1 MTVVRQAAPVSSAAR
16 MSAVDPP
23 PDPGPEDRPLL
34 HPDAETRTDPGT
46 DPGAETG
53 TEAAEGDGVA
63 AEPVVA
69 FPEPVGAPD
78 EAVGDEFFAPPPVV
92 VVMVTHD
99 PGPAFEDALASIAAQ
114 DYPGL
119 SVLVVDNGSEVD
131 PSGRVAAV
139 LPDAF
144 VRRVT
149 ASVGFGGAANHA
161 LSAVEGA
168 SFLLLCHDDVVL
180 DPNAIRLLVE
190 EAYRSNAAIC
200 GPKLVDW
207 DRPEVLVDVGRA
219 IDRFGGAHTGIE
231 PGELDQEQ
239 HDAVRDVFYVTSAT
253 MLVRA
258 DLFVALNGF
267 DQDAF
272 PGSEDLDLCWRARLA
287 GARVLVVPDARV
299 RHRSQSSDR
308 PAASRPDVRELAR
321 RRVRTLFTCYSLAS
335 LLWIVP
341 FGLALSMIEAVVFV
355 FSRRRAEAFAE
366 VRAWWWNT
374 LHFGRL
380 RRARRRAQSMRTIH
394 DSELHEL
401 QLGWTERVR
410 SFLNAHHADERV
422 ESMGDRLRA
431 GIDSLATT
439 LRHPGTV
446 AFLAFL
452 VVLVFGSR
460 KIISKGVPGVG
471 TLVRWTGV
479 RPMLDSFGSAW
490 HYTGLGAPKP
500 ASGAL
505 AGMAALTAA
514 TLNHPGLAQTLLVVG
529 IFVIGPLGVAR
540 LVRRLGAQRGP
551 AMTAALLY
559 GVNPAS
565 RNAIANGRLGPLV
578 LFAVAPFLV
587 SSFIR
592 AAGFDGIS
600 DPGHRVRAT
609 FGVGIFTAIAIA
621 FFPPAAL
628 FLGLLVVAFF
638 VGSILTGRDV
648 MASLRGVLIA
658 VAGAIVAGIL
668 LLPWSTTVAD
678 VRTDPAAFGFA
689 FRFPDWSLT
698 DVLRFHTGPS
708 GAGYATWGL
717 YAAAAFALVVAS
729 GPRLAWVARAWFLAA
744 GGLAAVYLP
753 SQLWPDASVPAPEGA
768 LVAAALGL
776 AVAAGLG
783 VGALGDELRR
793 AHFGWR
799 QLAALLASAGVAL
812 MAIGFT
818 ADSIDGRWHS
828 ATTGWNDSL
837 SFAEEQTFSG
847 QFRILWIGDPAVL
860 PTDLFDVRDGIGYAL
875 TVNGPGDARALLR
888 APKQDADA
896 VAKRAVSLALDG
908 RTNRLGRIVA
918 PMGVRYIA
926 APTRNGPGGPSGT
939 PIPGLRARLA
949 DQLDLAQLQAPAGLD
964 LYQNTAWFPSVG
976 VAPDNA
982 DVPTGDVAPIPAAL
996 ATDLAGSVAPV
1007 HDRPVDG
1014 QVLFAQAFDEHWRA
1028 NASESTPR
1036 HRKSFGWANQFAPVV
1051 GTVDLEYTEQRA
1063 TTLMVFG
1070 QGLLWLIVLIVAW
1083 RGRRPRV
1090 RLGPEPDP
1098 IPEARRLR
1106 RERAQQRREQ
1116 RAEERDRIRRE
1127 ELDDDFWSRV

>member
-1 MTVVRQAAPVSSAAR
+1 MSAA
-16 MSAVDPP
+16 DPP
-23 PDPGPEDRPLL
+23 EYRPLL
-34 HPDAETRTDPGT
+34 VNEDLADVRVE
-46 DPGAETG
+46 
-53 TEAAEGDGVA
+53 EGGGEDL
-63 AEPVVA
+63 
-69 FPEPVGAPD
+69 
-78 EAVGDEFFAPPPVV
+78 FAPPPVV

-99 PGPAFEDALASIAAQ
+99 AGPGFEEALGSIATQ

-119 SVLVVDNGSEVD
+119 SVLVVDNGSAED
-131 PSGRVAAV
+131 PTGRVAAV
-139 LPDAF
+139 LPDAS

-161 LSAVEGA
+161 LSSIEGA
-168 SFLLLCHDDVVL
+168 AFLCLCHDDVVL
-180 DPNAIRLLVE
+180 DPSAIRLLVE

-207 DRPEVLVDVGRA
+207 EAPEVLVDVGRA
-219 IDRFGGAHTGIE
+219 IDRFGGSHTGIE
-231 PGELDQEQ
+231 SGELDQEQ

-258 DLFVALNGF
+258 DLFIALNGF

-299 RHRSQSSDR
+299 RHRSQSAERS
-308 PAASRPDVRELAR
+308 AASRPDIRELAR
-321 RRVRTLFTCYSLAS
+321 RRVRTLFTCYSFAS

-341 FGLALSMIEAVVFV
+341 FGLVSSMLEALVFM
-355 FSRRRAEAFAE
+355 FTRRRTEAFAE

-374 LHFGRL
+374 LHPARL
-380 RRARRRAQSMRTIH
+380 RRARRRAQSMRTVH
-394 DSELHEL
+394 DSELREL
-401 QLGWTERVR
+401 QLGWVERVR
-410 SFLNAHHADERV
+410 SFLSHHHADERM
-422 ESMGDRLRA
+422 ESIGDRLRA
-431 GIDSLATT
+431 GTNSLGAWM
-439 LRHPGTV
+439 RHPGTI

-452 VVLVFGSR
+452 GILAFGSR
-460 KIISKGVPGVG
+460 KILTKGVPAVG
-471 TLVRWTGV
+471 TLVGWTGT
-479 RPMLDSFGSAW
+479 RSILESFGSAW

-514 TLNHPGLAQTLLVVG
+514 TLDHPGLAQTLLVIGVFVVG
-529 IFVIGPLGVAR
+529 PMGIAG

-551 AMTAALLY
+551 SMTAALLY
-559 GVNPAS
+559 GVNPAA

-592 AAGFDGIS
+592 ASGFGGIT
-600 DPGHRVRAT
+600 DPGHRIRAT
-609 FGVGIFTAIAIA
+609 FGVGVFTAIAVA

-628 FLGLLVVAFF
+628 FVALLVVSFL
-638 VGSILTGRDV
+638 VGSILAGRDV
-648 MASLRGVLIA
+648 VASLRGLLVA
-658 VAGAIVAGIL
+658 VAGAVVAGIL

-678 VRTDPAAFGFA
+678 FRTDPAAFGFA

-698 DVLRFHTGPS
+698 EVLRFHTGPS

-717 YAAAAFALVVAS
+717 YAAAFFALVVAS
-729 GPRLAWVARAWFLAA
+729 GPRLAWVSRAWFLAV
-744 GGLAAVYLP
+744 GGLAAVYVP
-753 SQLWPDASVPAPEGA
+753 SQLWPNASVPAPEGA

-776 AVAAGLG
+776 AIAAGLG

-799 QLAALLASAGVAL
+799 QLAAVLATAGIALVAV
-812 MAIGFT
+812 GFA

-828 ATTGWNDSL
+828 ATSGWDDTL
-837 SFAEEQTFSG
+837 SFAEEQSFSG

-860 PTDLFDVRDGIGYAL
+860 PTDPFEVRDGIGYAF
-875 TVNGPGDARALLR
+875 TVDGPGDARSLLR
-888 APKQDADA
+888 APRQDADA

-908 RTNRLGRIVA
+908 RTNRLGRIMA

-926 APTRNGPGGPSGT
+926 APRRNGPDGPRGT
-939 PIPGLRARLA
+939 AIPGLRARLA
-949 DQLDLAQLQAPAGLD
+949 DQLDLAQLQAPSGLV

-976 VAPDNA
+976 VAPTDA
-982 DVPTGDVAPIPAAL
+982 DVPTGAVAPIPAAL
-996 ATDLAGSVAPV
+996 STTLAGSVKPLT
-1007 HDRPVDG
+1007 DRPTDG
-1014 QVLFAQAFDEHWRA
+1014 QVLLAQAYDQHWRA
-1028 NASESTPR
+1028 TASKSTPR
-1036 HRKSFGWANQFAPVV
+1036 HHRSFGWANQFGPAV
-1051 GTVDLEYTEQRA
+1051 GTVDVDYTDQRP
-1063 TTLMVFG
+1063 TSLMVTG
-1070 QGLLWLIVLIVAW
+1070 QAVLWLIVLVVAW
-1083 RGRRPRV
+1083 RGRRTRV
-1090 RLGPEPDP
+1090 RLGSEPEP
-1098 IPEARRLR
+1098 IPEARLLR
-1106 RERAQQRREQ
+1106 RERARKRRDA